1 LAGFEET
8 FPIVGFLLQIG
19 SPICKWCEV
28 IFNFALSKSLYSFT
42 TLKGWHFSNSYG
54 CKLAK
59 IICPW
64 LYKSVLTYKSVS
76 PIESSFILK
85 NWPKNKFPKTN

>member
-28 IFNFALSKSLYSFT
+28 IFNFVLRKFLYTFYNT
-42 TLKGWHFSNSYG
+42 KRMAFF
-54 CKLAK
+54 KFR
-59 IICPW
+59 II
-64 LYKSVLTYKSVS
+64 V
-76 PIESSFILK
+76 
-85 NWPKNKFPKTN
+85 NWPK